1 MNYPFRKNKYHA
13 IKTEVDGIIFDSKKE
28 AKRYGELKLLQRAG
42 EISDLELQV
51 PYILIKKSKY
61 GRDIKYIADFV
72 YKDKNGKVVVEDNK
86 GVRTDVY
93 KLKRRLM
100 AEIYNI
106 EIYES

>member
-1 MNYPFRKNKYHA
+1 LYYPNGNKYHA
-13 IKTEVDGIIFDSKKE
+13 TKTIVDNIKFDSKKE
-28 AKRYGELKLLQRAG
+28 AKRYSELKLLQRGG
-42 EISDLELQV
+42 EIFDLELQV

-72 YKDKNGKVVVEDNK
+72 YKDKSGRVVVEDSK
-86 GVRTDVY
+86 GVKTDIY
-93 KLKRRLM
+93 KLKKRLM